1 MSFDSDTY
9 LSFSLLAHL
18 ARSGGL
24 PLLCRCG
31 VSVPE
36 NSIRT
41 LVGISV
47 AGQRCSRW
55 AMARKIDPCFRSR
68 ILGYRGTGGTGG
80 GSGSGR
86 AASDTPTME
95 AYEYLCRAFIA
106 DTRGAR
112 TGRRR
117 AALLQRSLRSR
128 RRVTLLRLLAVKR
141 NDFTPLKIGTSVWRQ
156 CANSLQ

>member
-68 ILGYRGTGGTGG
+68 ILGYRGTGG

-86 AASDTPTME
+86 AASDTLRWKPTSI
-95 AYEYLCRAFIA
+95 YVGRSS
-106 DTRGAR
+106 R
-112 TGRRR
+112 TPVALEPGRRR
-117 AALLQRSLRSR
+117 AVPLQRSLWSR
-128 RRVTLLRLLAVKR
+128 RRAALLRLLAVKR
-141 NDFTPLKIGTSVWRQ
+141 NDFTPLKIGICAWRQ